1 MLGYN
6 TSVRKYTYIFVE
18 PDLTCDC
25 FSGAGREDYSLYHY
39 F

>member
-6 TSVRKYTYIFVE
+6 TFVGKYTCIFVE
-18 PDLTCDC
+18 PDPTNDF
-25 FSGAGREDYSLYHY
+25 FSGDEREDYSLYHY